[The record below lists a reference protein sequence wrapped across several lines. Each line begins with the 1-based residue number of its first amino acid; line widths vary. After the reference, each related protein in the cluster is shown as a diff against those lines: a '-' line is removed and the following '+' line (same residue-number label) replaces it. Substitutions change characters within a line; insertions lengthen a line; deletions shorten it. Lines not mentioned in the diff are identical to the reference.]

1 MQHVDSLR
9 IRKIKQ
15 LAPSQKLYSQPPT
28 HNAVFLPLTPDWLK
42 SQKSLWPFDRYSL
55 GADFMSGLRGWG
67 YTDEKIE
74 VDPALM
80 GGLVQWGKANLNMW

>member
-15 LAPSQKLYSQPPT
+15 LAPGQKLYSQRSLSSLDPRL
-28 HNAVFLPLTPDWLK
+28 AEDWLK
-42 SQKSLWPFDRYSL
+42 SQKSLWPFDKYSL